1 MHILHAIFSLE
12 SLTLFFVEFVNLVV
26 CIMNHF
32 WCCIS
37 ERHTGE
43 QKLALCKRVSKQ
55 LHTTVQITLCFVG
68 SISSNVLRAP
78 PRNLNIRAK
87 SFAVLGNVSLY
98 GIHNDMPITR
108 LSAQVL
114 QGESVIYTTDVTR
127 WAAGDMILITST
139 TMQNQSESAMIVDV
153 QGNMVVLS
161 APLLY
166 SHWGAASAFT
176 SDALKLKTSY
186 QEADSRARVALLTRS
201 ITIKGSEDA
210 DGFGCVWSA
219 GETVVEV
226 INPKTAVP
234 VLTMC
239 VSVILYSNCSARFV

>member
-1 MHILHAIFSLE
+1 MHIVHAIFPLAVF
-12 SLTLFFVEFVNLVV
+12 TLFFVEFTDLVV
-26 CIMNHF
+26 CIMNRF

-37 ERHTGE
+37 EGHTGE
-43 QKLALCKRVSKQ
+43 KKTSLCKRVSKQ
-55 LHTTVQITLCFVG
+55 SGTAVQITLCFVG

-78 PRNLNIRAK
+78 PKNLNIRAK

-114 QGESVIYTTDVTR
+114 KGQSVIYTTNVTR

-139 TMQNQSESAMIVDV
+139 TMQNQSESAMIADV

-186 QEADSRARVALLTRS
+186 READFRARVALLTRS

-219 GETVVEV
+219 GETIVEV
-226 INPKTAVP
+226 IDPETAMPVP
-234 VLTMC
+234 TMC
-239 VSVILYSNCSARFV
+239 VSVILYSN